1 MTAITVRRLGEGDG
15 SILSRVDPDVF
26 DHPVQS
32 KLAAEFLAD
41 PRHHIVVAL
50 DADLVVG
57 MATGVHYVHPDK
69 PAELF
74 INEVG
79 VASGYRRRGIAAAL
93 VRALLEHGRGLGCHE
108 AWVLTE
114 PGNAA
119 ARQLYG
125 SIDGGT
131 PTAAVMFSYRLAPP
145 PTPDVPTA

>member
-1 MTAITVRRLGEGDG
+1 MSAVTIRRLEPADG
-15 SILSRVDPDVF
+15 AILSRVDPDVF
-26 DHPVQS
+26 DHAIDPS
-32 KLAAEFLAD
+32 LATEFLDD

-50 DADLVVG
+50 AGELVVG

-79 VASGYRRRGIAAAL
+79 VATDYRRRGIAAAL

-119 ARQLYG
+119 ARRLYG

-131 PTAAVMFSYRLAPP
+131 PTAAVMFSYRLTPP
-145 PTPDVPTA
+145 PPDAATT